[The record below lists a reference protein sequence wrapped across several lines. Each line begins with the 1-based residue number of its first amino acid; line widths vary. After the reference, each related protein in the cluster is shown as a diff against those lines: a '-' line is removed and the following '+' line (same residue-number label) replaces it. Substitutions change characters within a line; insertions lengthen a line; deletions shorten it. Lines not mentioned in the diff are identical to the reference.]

1 MWLRVVNKT
10 GRRPL
15 VFTRIHA
22 VLWVAL
28 AETFS
33 NLLASRWGVGRN
45 HVHNFQARPL
55 KPPAV
60 PPATC
65 LLSFPDCWQIQ
76 SNLEASIENRHSPA

>member
-1 MWLRVVNKT
+1 MWLRVINKT

-15 VFTRIHA
+15 VFTSIHA

-45 HVHNFQARPL
+45 HVQNFQARPL

-60 PPATC
+60 PPPRAYSLLTAGRFSATWK
-65 LLSFPDCWQIQ
+65 PG
-76 SNLEASIENRHSPA
+76 IENRHSPA